1 MSLEPIRTGLSRGD
15 RFGFGCGRCGA
26 CCSHKRIPLNPYE
39 IARLAARLG
48 ITTTR
53 FIDAHTADAGSFL
66 RFDADGK
73 CPFLRDKGCDVH
85 ADRPLACRLYP
96 LGRHIEAS
104 GAESFLELRAEPEC
118 ALVARDD
125 RSVGDWLDEQGT
137 APFIAATDLYLDLL
151 WKVLVAYRA
160 HAPRVPV
167 EPPATDPDQEARDWL
182 DIDAVLARHGATAET
197 DVENRMRMHIHFIEE
212 ELDSQESHHE
222 EIT

>member
-1 MSLEPIRTGLSRGD
+1 MSLELVRTGLTRDD
-15 RFGFGCGRCGA
+15 RFGFGCSRCGM

-39 IARLAARLG
+39 IARLAAHQG

-53 FIDAHTADAGSFL
+53 FIDLHTMDTVSYL
-66 RFDADGK
+66 RFDAEGH
-73 CPFLRDKGCDVH
+73 CPFLRDKGCAVH

-96 LGRHIEAS
+96 LGRRIDGNGTET
-104 GAESFLELRAEPEC
+104 FLELRAEAEC
-118 ALVARDD
+118 ARVARDD
-125 RSVGDWLDEQGT
+125 RNVGHWLDEQGA
-137 APFIAATDLYLDLL
+137 APFIAATDSYLDLL
-151 WKVLVAYRA
+151 WKVLVVYRA
-160 HAPRVPV
+160 QAPRVPV
-167 EPPATDPDQEARDWL
+167 EPPATDPDQDARDWL